1 MKIITVILLL
11 CFSIISLPIEAKTN
25 AGVISANSKVW
36 DNPESKEWLDTPMF
50 VRMMVKRIKDVSTS
64 KDSSPFSLIWL
75 KEIAKSP
82 QDYDLSESD
91 LVWVNN
97 MIKETEK
104 NKKDEWRPVE
114 IESSSPLISESNN
127 NGKELVSNTND
138 KVEDLNIAKDSPK
151 EIEISKNEDSLKAV
165 DNQKESQDVPVKNDS
180 PLKENNT
187 VAVNEP
193 IKESVPELTVKKE
206 EASTSVSVEKK
217 EDSQNVI
224 KESTLDKNM
233 MKNINSLD
241 SFSKEVNNG
250 SIFTYSQWMQ
260 KPLTVFAFVILIF
273 SIFFIRKERKESAK
287 EKLL

>member
-114 IESSSPLISESNN
+114 IEASSPLITESNN
-127 NGKELVSNTND
+127 SDKELVSNTNE
-138 KVEDLNIAKDSPK
+138 KGEDLNIVKDSPK
-151 EIEISKNEDSLKAV
+151 EVEVSQNDDSVKVLDNE
-165 DNQKESQDVPVKNDS
+165 KESQNVVVKNDS
-180 PLKENNT
+180 PVKENIIEDKS

-193 IKESVPELTVKKE
+193 VPDLTSEKEEVSTSISVDKKE
-206 EASTSVSVEKK
+206 NGQSL
-217 EDSQNVI
+217 I
-224 KESTLDKNM
+224 KESTLDKKI
-233 MKNINSLD
+233 MKDIASLD
-241 SFSKEVNNG
+241 SFSKEVKNE

-260 KPLTVFAFVILIF
+260 KPLTVFAFVIFLF
-273 SIFFIRKERKESAK
+273 SIFFIRKERKESSK
-287 EKLL
+287 QKLV